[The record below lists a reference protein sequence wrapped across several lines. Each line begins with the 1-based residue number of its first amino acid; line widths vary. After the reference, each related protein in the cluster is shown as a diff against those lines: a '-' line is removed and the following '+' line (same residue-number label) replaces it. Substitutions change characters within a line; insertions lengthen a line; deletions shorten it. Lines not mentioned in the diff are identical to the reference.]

1 MAILFSPKA
10 YEFKKKKKKTVHKHM
25 EELGNGEKTDISFQK
40 LKTVQFSIFLAK
52 KKMCVHTQLLSYV
65 PHFPTQ
71 WTVAHQAPLSME
83 SPR

>member
-52 KKMCVHTQLLSYV
+52 KKMCVHTQLLVSDS
-65 PHFPTQ
+65 
-71 WTVAHQAPLSME
+71 L
-83 SPR
+83 